1 MWAAEA
7 RATGPS
13 ITVELAQIVVG
24 GGQLG
29 REITLGLLDR
39 GEDGI
44 RALDRFGAVRKLR
57 QRMIRD
63 EAEPGE
69 DAVVVAVVPE
79 VSELRLE
86 VAVVVGLIGD
96 RQVHREAS
104 LVHGDLLL
112 DVGGELKLLTGP
124 PEGRV
129 RARREREVGLDEVP
143 RVVEHDLDLTVEPVD
158 QDWFETFVGEV
169 LGELIY

>member
-1 MWAAEA
+1 MWADEA
-7 RATGPS
+7 RGTGPS
-13 ITVELAQIVVG
+13 SAVELAQIVVG

-96 RQVHREAS
+96 RQDHRLYR
-104 LVHGDLLL
+104 LVKYYLLL
-112 DVGGELKLLTGP
+112 AVEVEL
-124 PEGRV
+124 
-129 RARREREVGLDEVP
+129 
-143 RVVEHDLDLTVEPVD
+143 
-158 QDWFETFVGEV
+158 
-169 LGELIY
+169 

>member
-63 EAEPGE
+63 EAEPG
-69 DAVVVAVVPE
+69 
-79 VSELRLE
+79 E